1 MCTPPNYCSYCLTRM
16 QKVAIRKGDGERA
29 NQLTTLIAD
38 RENAALRPAMPLKT
52 INLDEVKGKIAFDLD
67 DTVGSFEADMRQA
80 LAKRDGLSYE
90 QALERYPSNP
100 EKGIASWWKDD
111 PDPDGRSYKE
121 FEDLE
126 KRHLLYHSQPVREG
140 AGDFLNWINKRTD
153 GRVEFLTAR
162 PEAFGKVSQEWLKH
176 RVGIDFEPVVGHS
189 NKKEDIE
196 DYEVLVD
203 DSVPHV
209 KAVVH
214 ADAPHGPR
222 KVVFMTRP
230 RTHEAIP
237 DSEHVH
243 HAWSWSDVKKIF
255 GYSEDAK
262 GTPEP
267 TDK

>member
-1 MCTPPNYCSYCLTRM
+1 M
-16 QKVAIRKGDGERA
+16 QKVAIRKGESERA

-38 RENAALRPAMPLKT
+38 REAASSRPAHPIKR
-52 INLDEVKGKIAFDLD
+52 INLEEVKGKIAFDLD

-80 LAKRDGLSYE
+80 LAKRDGLTYE

-100 EKGIASWWKDD
+100 EKGIASWWEDD
-111 PDPDGRSYKE
+111 PDPDNRSYKE

-126 KRHLLYHSQPVREG
+126 KRNLLYHSQPVREG
-140 AGDFLNWINKRTD
+140 AGEFLNWIYKKTD
-153 GRVEFLTAR
+153 GRVGFLTAR
-162 PEAFGKVSQEWLKH
+162 PEAFGGVSAEWLKS

-209 KAVVH
+209 KAVTH

-255 GYSEDAK
+255 GYSDTAGDKTEL
-262 GTPEP
+262 